1 MLEGPVLTII
11 ASISIDKDKYGRL
24 GLKVESDGDEQ
35 KLVMEHKRLTRHL
48 NPSFGFTSC
57 P

>member
-1 MLEGPVLTII
+1 MLEGPVLTIS